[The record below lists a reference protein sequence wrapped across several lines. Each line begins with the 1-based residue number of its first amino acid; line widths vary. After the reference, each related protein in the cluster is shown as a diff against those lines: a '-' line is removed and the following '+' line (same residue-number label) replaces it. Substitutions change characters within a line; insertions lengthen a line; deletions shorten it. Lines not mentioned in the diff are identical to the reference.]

1 MRLSVR
7 FNGKW
12 YVIPCGDGVNSIHWL
27 IEETIRRSKEH
38 GTVPANNFEA
48 VLAQSDGKLHLKD
61 PIREVLN
68 DSDFVYISGEIRHMY
83 WYYNFGIFYNC

>member
-12 YVIPCGDGVNSIHWL
+12 YVIPCGDGVNSIQWL
-27 IEETIRRSKEH
+27 IEETIRRSKENA
-38 GTVPANNFEA
+38 TVPANNFEA

-83 WYYNFGIFYNC
+83 WYYKFGIFYNR

>member
-12 YVIPCGDGVNSIHWL
+12 YVIPCGDGVNSIQWL

-38 GTVPANNFEA
+38 ATVHVPANNFEA

-61 PIREVLN
+61 HIRDVLN
-68 DSDFVYISGEIRHMY
+68 DSDFVYISGEINHMY
-83 WYYNFGIFYNC
+83 W